1 METEAIAIT
10 RNVRVS
16 PIKARLVVDQIR
28 GKDVESAM
36 QILEFSRKHF
46 ALSLIETLKSA
57 VANAENNYGLD
68 VDTLYVSS
76 AMIDKGLT
84 IKRFR
89 PRARGRASRI
99 LKRSSNVTVGVRSKV

>member
-10 RNVRVS
+10 RNIRVS
-16 PIKARLVVDQIR
+16 PIKARLVIDQIR

-36 QILEFSRKHF
+36 QILDFSRKNFAHF
-46 ALSLIETLKSA
+46 LKETLKSA
-57 VANAENNYGLD
+57 VANAENNFGLD
-68 VDTLYVSS
+68 VDTLFVSK
-76 AMIDKGLT
+76 AMVDKGFT